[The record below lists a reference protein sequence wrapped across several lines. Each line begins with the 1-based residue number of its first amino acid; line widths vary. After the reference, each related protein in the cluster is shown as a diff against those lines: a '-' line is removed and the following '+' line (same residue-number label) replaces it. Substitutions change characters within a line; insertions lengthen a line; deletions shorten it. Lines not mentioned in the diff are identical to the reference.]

1 MQLIPASTQAQ
12 YSRIETLYQTAFPAC
27 ERKPFSLILE
37 KQAAG
42 QVDLFVLE
50 QDTLFSGLA
59 ITMKHQDLV
68 LLDYFAIDN
77 ARRQRGLGSRALSA
91 LFEYYSEKRFF
102 LEIESTQEAAENKAQ
117 RLLRKQF
124 YLKNKMTELGFY
136 ANVFGTEME
145 LLSYQSLLTYEE
157 YIGIYQAV
165 YGPEKAACIKRLP

>member
-1 MQLIPASTQAQ
+1 MQLIPAATQSQ
-12 YSRIETLYQTAFPAC
+12 YSQIEALYQTAFPAC

-42 QVDLFVLE
+42 QVDLFYLE
-50 QDTLFSGLA
+50 QDALFSGLA

-68 LLDYFAIDN
+68 LLDYFAIT
-77 ARRQRGLGSRALSA
+77 AVQRQKGLGCRALNT
-91 LFEYYSEKRFF
+91 LFEHYQGNRFF
-102 LEIESTQEAAENKAQ
+102 LEIESTQEEADNKAQ
-117 RLLRKQF
+117 RRLRKQF
-124 YLKNKMTELGFY
+124 YLKNKMTELGLY

-157 YIGIYQAV
+157 YISVYQAV